1 MVFLIFCIPF
11 SIFLEKYIAS
21 NSSEILKKKVIIIF
35 ILVLTI
41 FFTRNTIRI
50 IKENS
55 IYEKLS
61 LYSVNYLMDE
71 YKFRIDKQFKS
82 LEKNYFECKNT
93 GINCEYFNKKRIWN
107 IHFSI

>member
-1 MVFLIFCIPF
+1 MKINNFFIIFRY
-11 SIFLEKYIAS
+11 L
-21 NSSEILKKKVIIIF
+21 VIVF

-41 FFTRNTIRI
+41 FLTRNANRI

-71 YKFRIDKQFKS
+71 SYFRIDKQFKS

-93 GINCEYFNKKRIWN
+93 GIKCKSPIKKESQNFLELNFLLFEKTIVSILYF
-107 IHFSI
+107 FAA